1 MTNTLAYYA
10 SVLITAVMSFIT
22 QALGN
27 INNELGPDIKPT
39 DAHLKTVFMNLI
51 YANKYSGACT
61 IKLFTAVIYRFP

>member
-1 MTNTLAYYA
+1 VSNTLAYFT
-10 SVLITAVMSFIT
+10 SVLITAVKSFIA

-61 IKLFTAVIYRFP
+61 VKLFTAVIYGYP

>member
-1 MTNTLAYYA
+1 VTNTLAYYTL
-10 SVLITAVMSFIT
+10 VFITAVKSFIA

-61 IKLFTAVIYRFP
+61 IKLFTAIFFGFS